1 MVHVERSMTK
11 REFVEV
17 ARATLD
23 QMGKSDYKVVMIDS
37 PVEAAL
43 ETPEMFM
50 VTNAIA
56 YTGTDTIYFYWYYL
70 KHYTYSYQL
79 ATIRH
84 EIVHAMSPS
93 HHLVEDRGLTISSS
107 DDWTEYFKSFSL
119 PKEELYKHKADYG
132 NELNTLIKFADENT
146 KSPKKV
152 DKVRKDINRLRN
164 DIVYSFDKFD
174 LFLLGLISNTDRKRN
189 EEESFFKEMEDL
201 FS

>member
-1 MVHVERSMTK
+1 MVHSERSMTK
-11 REFVEV
+11 REFAEI

-23 QMGKSDYKVVMIDS
+23 QMGKSDYKVEMIDS

-93 HHLVEDRGLTISSS
+93 HHLDEDRGLTISSS
-107 DDWTEYFKSFSL
+107 DDWSEYFKSFSL

-152 DKVRKDINRLRN
+152 DRVRKDINRLRN